1 VLLSKDK
8 KNTKQLMNR
17 NKYKDVKEEE
27 AKPRNIK
34 RIISGGKEKQS
45 KSQGMINIS
54 VNTNGSHLENK
65 SPFHNKTKKNTE
77 MKNPKNN
84 NRVIIKNVN
93 NNVKQN
99 DEILPKIK

>member
-1 VLLSKDK
+1 VLLSEDK
-8 KNTKQLMNR
+8 KITKQLMNR

-34 RIISGGKEKQS
+34 RIISGGKEKQA
-45 KSQGMINIS
+45 KTQGMINIS
-54 VNTNGSHLENK
+54 VNMNGSHLADK
-65 SPFHNKTKKNTE
+65 SPLHNKTKTNTE
-77 MKNPKNN
+77 TKTPKNN